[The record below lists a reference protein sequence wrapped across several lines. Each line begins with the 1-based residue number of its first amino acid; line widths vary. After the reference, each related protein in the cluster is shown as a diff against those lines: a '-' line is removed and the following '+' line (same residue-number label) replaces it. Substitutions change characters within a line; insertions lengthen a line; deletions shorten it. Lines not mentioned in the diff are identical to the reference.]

1 LRSEVED
8 QNLHNRTQTGV
19 SIQKNHW
26 WNVSLDKILIMEYM
40 IIESYIHG
48 GPMEERILELKA
60 EVLKALAQ
68 PTRLK
73 ILELLRNGERCIC
86 EIVPAIN
93 GEQSNISR
101 HISLM
106 QKSRLVTTR
115 KDGVKVMVK
124 VRDPKIFEIL
134 DSVSLLLK
142 KQFQETRKLIQKFA

>member
-1 LRSEVED
+1 
-8 QNLHNRTQTGV
+8 
-19 SIQKNHW
+19 
-26 WNVSLDKILIMEYM
+26 
-40 IIESYIHG
+40 
-48 GPMEERILELKA
+48 MEEKVLELKA
-60 EVLKALAQ
+60 EILKALAQ

-106 QKSRLVTTR
+106 QKSHLVTTR

-124 VRDPKIFEIL
+124 VKDTEIFNIL
-134 DSVSLLLK
+134 DRVSKILKDRFKEQEKLLSK
-142 KQFQETRKLIQKFA
+142 I

>member
-1 LRSEVED
+1 M
-8 QNLHNRTQTGV
+8 
-19 SIQKNHW
+19 NHIY
-26 WNVSLDKILIMEYM
+26 KE
-40 IIESYIHG
+40 EF
-48 GPMEERILELKA
+48 MEERILEMKA

-73 ILELLRNGERCIC
+73 ILEFLRDGERCIC

-106 QKSRLVTTR
+106 QKSHLVTTR

-124 VRDPKIFEIL
+124 VKDPKVFEIL
-134 DSVSLLLK
+134 DNINTVLKNLVSEQSRLMRSL
-142 KQFQETRKLIQKFA
+142 

>member
-1 LRSEVED
+1 M
-8 QNLHNRTQTGV
+8 
-19 SIQKNHW
+19 NHIY
-26 WNVSLDKILIMEYM
+26 KEEIF
-40 IIESYIHG
+40 
-48 GPMEERILELKA
+48 MEERVLELKA

-106 QKSRLVTTR
+106 QKSHLVTTR

-124 VRDPKIFEIL
+124 VRDPRVFEIL
-134 DSVSLLLK
+134 DRISIILRNRMSEQSRLIKSL
-142 KQFQETRKLIQKFA
+142 

>member
-1 LRSEVED
+1 
-8 QNLHNRTQTGV
+8 
-19 SIQKNHW
+19 
-26 WNVSLDKILIMEYM
+26 
-40 IIESYIHG
+40 
-48 GPMEERILELKA
+48 MEEFMEEKVLELKA
-60 EVLKALAQ
+60 EILKALAQ

-73 ILELLRNGERCIC
+73 ILELLRNGEKCIC

-106 QKSRLVTTR
+106 QKSHLVTTR

-142 KQFQETRKLIQKFA
+142 KQIQETGKLIQKFA

>member
-1 LRSEVED
+1 M
-8 QNLHNRTQTGV
+8 
-19 SIQKNHW
+19 NH
-26 WNVSLDKILIMEYM
+26 
-40 IIESYIHG
+40 IIKEAH
-48 GPMEERILELKA
+48 MEERVLELKA
-60 EVLKALAQ
+60 EILKVLAQ

-86 EIVPAIN
+86 EIVPALN

-106 QKSRLVTTR
+106 QKSHLVTTR

-134 DSVSLLLK
+134 DKVSAILK
-142 KQFQETRKLIQKFA
+142 NQMKEQEKLFAQI

>member
-1 LRSEVED
+1 M
-8 QNLHNRTQTGV
+8 
-19 SIQKNHW
+19 NH
-26 WNVSLDKILIMEYM
+26 VCME
-40 IIESYIHG
+40 ET
-48 GPMEERILELKA
+48 MEERILELKA

-106 QKSRLVTTR
+106 QKIHLVTTR
-115 KDGVKVMVK
+115 KDGVRVMVK
-124 VRDPKIFEIL
+124 VRDPRIFEIL
-134 DSVSLLLK
+134 DDVSLMLK
-142 KQFQETRKLIQKFA
+142 KQMEETRKLIHKLS

>member
-1 LRSEVED
+1 MD
-8 QNLHNRTQTGV
+8 
-19 SIQKNHW
+19 
-26 WNVSLDKILIMEYM
+26 
-40 IIESYIHG
+40 
-48 GPMEERILELKA
+48 ERALYLKS

-101 HISLM
+101 HISVM
-106 QKSRLVTTR
+106 QKSNLITTR

-124 VRDPKIFEIL
+124 VRDPRIFEIL
-134 DSVSLLLK
+134 DTVGLFLK
-142 KQFQETRKLIQKFA
+142 TQMQEQSRVMRAL

>member
-1 LRSEVED
+1 MD
-8 QNLHNRTQTGV
+8 
-19 SIQKNHW
+19 
-26 WNVSLDKILIMEYM
+26 
-40 IIESYIHG
+40 
-48 GPMEERILELKA
+48 ERVLELKA
-60 EVLKALAQ
+60 EILKILAQ
-68 PTRLK
+68 PTRMK
-73 ILELLRNGERCIC
+73 ILECLRDGEKCIC

-106 QKSRLVTTR
+106 QKSHLVTTR

-142 KQFQETRKLIQKFA
+142 KQIQETGKLIQKFA

>member
-1 LRSEVED
+1 M
-8 QNLHNRTQTGV
+8 
-19 SIQKNHW
+19 NH
-26 WNVSLDKILIMEYM
+26 IFMEAF
-40 IIESYIHG
+40 
-48 GPMEERILELKA
+48 MEERVLELKA
-60 EVLKALAQ
+60 EILKALAQ

-106 QKSRLVTTR
+106 QKSNLVTTR

-124 VRDPKIFEIL
+124 VSDPRVFEIL
-134 DSVSLLLK
+134 DSIALLLK
-142 KQFQETRKLIQKFA
+142 KQIIETGKLVQQFR